1 MVDGQHK
8 SPKAIPFSGYLDIGL
23 SVLLPLVGLSF
34 VLLVI
39 FWYTIRPSVPE
50 TAVQSWVIGIV
61 AVSLM
66 VGIVNAARYTRKKYN
81 R

>member
-1 MVDGQHK
+1 MVDGQHE
-8 SPKAIPFSGYLDIGL
+8 SPKLIPLSGYLDIGL
-23 SVLLPLVGLSF
+23 SVLLPLLGLSF

-39 FWYTIRPSVPE
+39 FGFAIRPSVPE

-66 VGIVNAARYTRKKYN
+66 VGIVNAARYTRKQYK

>member
-1 MVDGQHK
+1 MVDGQHE
-8 SPKAIPFSGYLDIGL
+8 SPKAIPFSGYLEIGL
-23 SVLLPLVGLSF
+23 SVLLPLLGLSF

-39 FWYTIRPSVPE
+39 FWYTIRPSIPE

-66 VGIVNAARYTRKKYN
+66 VGIVNATRYTRKKYN

>member
-1 MVDGQHK
+1 MVDGQHEA
-8 SPKAIPFSGYLDIGL
+8 PKPISFSGYLDIGL
-23 SVLLPLVGLSF
+23 SVLLPLVGMSF

-39 FWYTIRPSVPE
+39 FWYSIRPSIPE

-66 VGIVNAARYTRKKYN
+66 VGIVNAARYTRKKYK